1 MADNGHPFAGCD
13 SQCVEACGDLSGP
26 VGDVRVGEC
35 APGRCGLVGLVD
47 DADSVGVD
55 LLGASEEIVDG
66 QGDMHGRTLRV
77 DLA

>member
-1 MADNGHPFAGCD
+1 
-13 SQCVEACGDLSGP
+13 
-26 VGDVRVGEC
+26 
-35 APGRCGLVGLVD
+35 LVGLVD